1 MRIVLLLVSI
11 LARPGTAAAVPTSS
25 VASSS
30 GSDAELDGFG
40 QSLDEL
46 EALDLLEPSA
56 SEPDME
62 RPVWERGWFWG
73 LVAAVGVG
81 AAVGA
86 AAAVVSDR
94 QELICVGSAGVDC
107 SGGL

>member
-1 MRIVLLLVSI
+1 MAMCGG
-11 LARPGTAAAVPTSS
+11 ARFAAQVFRD
-25 VASSS
+25 V
-30 GSDAELDGFG
+30 DDL